1 VLTTRLGFTRIIR
14 ALFSIVATL
23 LCTWLTLSASA
34 LVKLSA
40 DITIIAISVVWC
52 VLTPRLWIASII
64 RTLVVVIALLDW
76 CAGALS
82 IFADIIVGALACVVA
97 GLGVWYVFAHLSS
110 KVAGVVSANVTIV
123 AVCDFL
129 RMNRARTIL
138 TVDELAVVR
147 VSITFHSVVL
157 VETANERLTTIVR
170 ADIVVIADLGRSAL
184 TLTILALVHGGADI
198 AVIA

>member
-1 VLTTRLGFTRIIR
+1 
-14 ALFSIVATL
+14 
-23 LCTWLTLSASA
+23 
-34 LVKLSA
+34 
-40 DITIIAISVVWC
+40 
-52 VLTPRLWIASII
+52 
-64 RTLVVVIALLDW
+64 
-76 CAGALS
+76 
-82 IFADIIVGALACVVA
+82 
-97 GLGVWYVFAHLSS
+97 
-110 KVAGVVSANVTIV
+110 
-123 AVCDFL
+123 
-129 RMNRARTIL
+129 MNRARTIL